1 MLIRVRYPDG
11 ATRMVRP
18 QLLNQLIRTRMIAEF
33 RRSNGW
39 VRLGVDPVRQV
50 VSQEYGGAERR
61 IWPSST

>member
-18 QLLNQLIRTRMIAEF
+18 QLLNQLIHTRMISEF

-39 VRLGVDPVRQV
+39 VRLGVDPVRLGV
-50 VSQEYGGAERR
+50 GSEYRGAERR
-61 IWPSST
+61 VVPPT